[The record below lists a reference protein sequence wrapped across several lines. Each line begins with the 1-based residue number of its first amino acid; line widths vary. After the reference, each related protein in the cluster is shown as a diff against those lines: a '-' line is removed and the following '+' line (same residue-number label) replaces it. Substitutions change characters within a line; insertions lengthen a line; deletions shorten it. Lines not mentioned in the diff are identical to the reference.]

1 MFTRKSSL
9 YLSVLLLASPLELA
23 FGSQPFVKA
32 DSMVQ
37 APDGNNQTLQNTTLI
52 RFQSPPDDGKPKD
65 GTASGGTRGRCPQDA
80 NQSSILTLLL
90 PRSQE
95 GLTVADHPIFF
106 AYVPQTQAN
115 TGEFLLYD
123 RAQKTV
129 IYQTTFP
136 LRNIPGIISIQYPT
150 NKPRLE
156 IGKTYEWRLLLH
168 CQSDDRAA
176 DASKIGWIKRIA
188 PPTAVARVPNNTNPS
203 ERARVYAENGIW
215 YDALKI
221 IAEQKPRVSTNSTAT
236 IMWRQL
242 LQSESVKLDD
252 IVSSPLVECCKPS
265 N

>member
-1 MFTRKSSL
+1 MFTKKSCL

-32 DSMVQ
+32 DSVVQ
-37 APDGNNQTLQNTTLI
+37 APAGNNPRLPTTLI

-65 GTASGGTRGRCPQDA
+65 GTASGGTRGSCPQDA
-80 NQSSILTLLL
+80 NRSSDLTLLL
-90 PRSQE
+90 PLSQE
-95 GLTVADHPIFF
+95 GLTVAEHPIFF

-123 RAQKTV
+123 RTQKNV

-156 IGKTYEWRLLLH
+156 IGKTYEWRFLLR

-188 PPTAVARVPNNTNPS
+188 SPTAVARVRNSTNPS
-203 ERARVYAENGIW
+203 ERAQVYAENGIW
-215 YDALKI
+215 YDTLKI
-221 IAEQKPRVSTNSTAT
+221 IAEQKPRVSANSTAT